1 MRKKEATPHRRMTK
15 QRKVILDAVRSSHFH
30 PSVDEV
36 YAEVK
41 KVLPGISLATVY
53 RNLENFAEDGLIRRL
68 EPEHAPMRFDGDTS
82 EHYHI
87 TCMRCG
93 KIEDAPFSK
102 EDKTLDTL
110 EKALGRL
117 TKYGVFGHK
126 LEFIG
131 ICSECAEKEKH

>member
-1 MRKKEATPHRRMTK
+1 MRSKEETSTRRMTK
-15 QRKVILDAVRSSHFH
+15 QRKIVLDTVRSNPFH

-41 KVLPGISLATVY
+41 KVLPSISLATVY
-53 RNLENFAEDGLIRRL
+53 RNLENLADDGLIRRL
-68 EPEHAPMRFDGDTS
+68 EPEHSPMRFDGDTS

-93 KIEDAPFSK
+93 RIEDAPFSK
-102 EDKTLDTL
+102 EDQTLDTL

-131 ICSECAEKEKH
+131 LCSDCAKKEKE

>member
-1 MRKKEATPHRRMTK
+1 
-15 QRKVILDAVRSSHFH
+15 
-30 PSVDEV
+30 
-36 YAEVK
+36 
-41 KVLPGISLATVY
+41 
-53 RNLENFAEDGLIRRL
+53 
-68 EPEHAPMRFDGDTS
+68 MRFDGDTS

>member
-1 MRKKEATPHRRMTK
+1 MRMTGVNPIRRMTK
-15 QRKVILDAVRSSHFH
+15 QRNVVLEAVRANPFH
-30 PSVDEV
+30 PNVDEV

-41 KVLPGISLATVY
+41 KILPSISLATVY
-53 RNLENFAEDGLIRRL
+53 RNLENLADDGLIRRL
-68 EPEHAPMRFDGDTS
+68 APEHQPMRFDGDTS

-93 KIEDAPFSK
+93 KIEDAAFSK
-102 EDKTLDTL
+102 EDKTIDTL

-131 ICSECAEKEKH
+131 LCSECANKEEK

>member
-1 MRKKEATPHRRMTK
+1 MRNEKEKCGRRMTK
-15 QRKVILDAVRSSHFH
+15 QRKVVFEAVRSSPFH

-36 YAEVK
+36 YASVK
-41 KVLPGISLATVY
+41 RVLPRISLATVY
-53 RNLENFAEDGLIRRL
+53 RNLENLAEDGLIRRL
-68 EPEHAPMRFDGDTS
+68 EPEHPPMRFDGDTS

-93 KIEDAPFSK
+93 RIEDAPFPE
-102 EDKTLDTL
+102 EDESIDTL

-131 ICSECAEKEKH
+131 LCSDCAEKENR